1 MATHEQVHCACGH
14 QLPPGLRDLGQ
25 SVSQPGWDPSR
36 LDLELQFL
44 PFFLTDAVKPAIYKV
59 SEEPAP
65 LAEAPSSRASL
76 TNSTVSLLPPLENL
90 PPRAD

>member
-1 MATHEQVHCACGH
+1 V
-14 QLPPGLRDLGQ
+14 
-25 SVSQPGWDPSR
+25 
-36 LDLELQFL
+36 DLELQFF

-76 TNSTVSLLPPLENL
+76 TNSTVSQSPSISGKSPT
-90 PPRAD
+90 PC